1 MILVTGG
8 ARSGKSSHA
17 ERLITEQCEHV
28 LYIATAQVT
37 DAEMAARIERHKQER
52 PAHWRTWEG
61 HQNLGSVIRQHRQP
75 QEGVI
80 LECVTTLIANL
91 LFDLSG
97 GRSPDELDF
106 ALLEVSIHHQIDDLV
121 DACVMCPTPVCL
133 VTNELGMGITPEN
146 RLARHFVDI
155 AGRVNQK
162 LARAAKEVWFLVSG
176 IEVKIK

>member
-8 ARSGKSSHA
+8 ARSGKSTHA
-17 ERLITEQCEHV
+17 ERQLAKRCEQV

-37 DAEMAARIERHKQER
+37 DEEMAARIVRHKQER

-61 HQNLGSVIRQHRQP
+61 HQHVGTVIRRHRQS

-97 GRSPDELDF
+97 GISPDELDF
-106 ALLEVSIHHQIDDLV
+106 ALMEASIQHQIDDV
-121 DACVMCPTPVCL
+121 IDASLLCPLPVYL

-155 AGRVNQK
+155 AGRANQK
-162 LARAAKEVWFLVSG
+162 LAHAAKEVWLMVSG
-176 IEVKIK
+176 IGVKIK

>member
-17 ERLITEQCEHV
+17 ERLIAEQCEQV

-61 HQNLGSVIRQHRQP
+61 HQNLGFVIRQHRQP

-106 ALLEVSIHHQIDDLV
+106 ASLEVSIHHQIDDLI
-121 DACVMCPTPVCL
+121 DASVMCPTPVCL

>member
-8 ARSGKSSHA
+8 ARSGKSSYA
-17 ERLITEQCEHV
+17 EHLLAEQCRQV

-37 DAEMAARIERHKQER
+37 DEEMAARIEQHRQER
-52 PAHWRTWEG
+52 PVHWRTWEG
-61 HQNLGSVIRQHRQP
+61 HQDLGFVIRQHRQP

-97 GRSPDELDF
+97 GISPEELDF
-106 ALLEVSIHHQIDDLV
+106 ASLEVLIHHQLDDLI
-121 DACVMCPTPVCL
+121 DASLMCPMPVYL

-155 AGRVNQK
+155 AGRANQK
-162 LARAAKEVWFLVSG
+162 LARAAKEVWLMVSG
-176 IEVKIK
+176 IGVKVK

>member
-8 ARSGKSSHA
+8 ARSGKSSYA
-17 ERLITEQCEHV
+17 ESLITEQCEQV

-37 DAEMAARIERHKQER
+37 DEEMAARIDRHKKER

-61 HQNLGSVIRQHRQP
+61 HQNLGTVIRQHRKS

-91 LFDLSG
+91 MFDLSEG
-97 GRSPDELDF
+97 APPDELDF
-106 ALLEVSIHHQIDDLV
+106 SALEVQVHRQIDDLI
-121 DACVMCPTPVCL
+121 DASLQCLMPVYL
-133 VTNELGMGITPEN
+133 VTNELGMGIVPDN

-155 AGRVNQK
+155 AGRANQK
-162 LARAAKEVWFLVSG
+162 LAREAKEVWLMVSG
-176 IEVKIK
+176 IGVKIK

>member
-8 ARSGKSSHA
+8 ARSGKSSYA
-17 ERLITEQCEHV
+17 EHLLAKQCEQV

-37 DAEMAARIERHKQER
+37 DEEMAARIERHKQGR
-52 PAHWRTWEG
+52 PTHWRTWEG
-61 HQNLGSVIRQHRQP
+61 HQDLGSVIRQHRQP

-80 LECVTTLIANL
+80 LECVTTLIASV

-97 GRSPDELDF
+97 GVSPDELDF
-106 ALLEVSIHHQIDDLV
+106 ASLEGVIHHQIDDLI
-121 DACVMCPTPVCL
+121 DACLMCPMPVYL

-155 AGRVNQK
+155 AGRANQK
-162 LARAAKEVWFLVSG
+162 LAQAAKEVWLMVSG
-176 IEVKIK
+176 IGVKIK